1 GYLRPELASG
11 WCRYEVQR
19 NCLGR
24 LVNLKP
30 GYCFFK
36 LGLNS
41 FACLAALC
49 VAELLTVS
57 LTVAGRLERLEQA
70 DRLKSRGKRIIIENL
85 FFIFYFSF
93 AIIIFN
99 YILL

>member
-1 GYLRPELASG
+1 M
-11 WCRYEVQR
+11 
-19 NCLGR
+19 

-30 GYCFFK
+30 GYFFFK

-41 FACLAALC
+41 FACLDALC
-49 VAELLTVS
+49 VAEL

-99 YILL
+99 YSLL

>member
-1 GYLRPELASG
+1 M
-11 WCRYEVQR
+11 
-19 NCLGR
+19 

-30 GYCFFK
+30 GYFFFK

-41 FACLAALC
+41 FACLDALC

-70 DRLKSRGKRIIIENL
+70 DRLKTGGKELSLKIY
-85 FFIFYFSF
+85 FSYFIFP
-93 AIIIFN
+93 
-99 YILL
+99 LQ